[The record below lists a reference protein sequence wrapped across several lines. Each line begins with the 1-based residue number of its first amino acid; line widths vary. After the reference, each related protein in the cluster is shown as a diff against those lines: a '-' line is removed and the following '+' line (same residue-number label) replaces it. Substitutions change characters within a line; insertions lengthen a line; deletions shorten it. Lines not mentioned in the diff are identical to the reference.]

1 MAALRS
7 AGLLLWLLLCLCWLP
22 AALAQSL
29 LQAELDRQQLQLG
42 EVATLTIRS
51 DRADQTPDYAPLE
64 RDFLIYAPNLR
75 RYSEL
80 RDGRFITR
88 VEYVLGIQPR
98 RAGTLQ
104 VPALRVGSQQTA
116 PLWLEVRDNP
126 GHGQAGQPAGTA
138 PPLSFIRTRVDGPQP
153 WAHQSVGVVVA
164 LYYATQL
171 AGGELI
177 QPAPAHAGLQQVGQ
191 DRVDQALVEGVHYN
205 VVERR
210 YLLLTERSGPLQLPP
225 ARFRGRAV
233 GAGRGQLL
241 AAEQDP
247 PLQLQ
252 VQARPADVPEPWLP
266 VHDLQLEWQQVPT
279 TVEAGRGVELVLEA
293 RLDGASR
300 AQLDNLPLP
309 AAGPGYRLYPQATEV
324 EESFPAERPQL
335 LLRRRMVLVA
345 EQPGTLQL
353 PAVEL
358 AWWQVPDGQRRRSVQ
373 PAIQLQVVAASA
385 AAAAPA
391 SDKASM
397 PPSAAVDFP
406 ASAVPAPAV
415 ARQTWWW
422 LLAAAALLSG
432 LLLLWWWYRRQ
443 RLPVAD
449 PAAAVAVPSLAALQA
464 QLEHGGLQEIID
476 TLAAMAGVAGRQAL
490 LAALAQP
497 QQRQALLEAEQ
508 AWWAAA
514 GGDRV
519 GARANLR
526 RHFRQGPVWQA
537 RPAPLAAHD
546 PLPAL
551 YPGQRPPSA

>member
-7 AGLLLWLLLCLCWLP
+7 AGRLLWLLLCLCGWP
-22 AALAQSL
+22 AASAQSL

-116 PLWLEVRDNP
+116 PLWLEVRDNL

-138 PPLSFIRTRVDGPQP
+138 PPLSFIRTRVDGTQP

-252 VQARPADVPEPWLP
+252 VQARPAEVPEPWLP
-266 VHDLQLEWQQVPT
+266 VHDLQLEWQQVPS

-385 AAAAPA
+385 PAPA
-391 SDKASM
+391 SATPALPTATPAAST
-397 PPSAAVDFP
+397 AAV
-406 ASAVPAPAV
+406 APAPAP
-415 ARQTWWW
+415 ALQAWWW

-432 LLLLWWWYRRQ
+432 LLLFLLWWQRRH
-443 RLPVAD
+443 RLPLAMPV
-449 PAAAVAVPSLAALQA
+449 AAVATSSLAELQA